1 MNRSFAPLD
10 LVTVPRTSASSALAL
25 GTALITTARQEPAL
39 PPVFVAPLKR
49 LTQEHEGLRTSR
61 QYQREARGSEA
72 FTAPQADQQLDT
84 TWSGLHGLMT
94 AWTKLP
100 STPEGVE
107 KGQRARVVLEIVF
120 PGGLRFLN
128 LPYREQWGESQ
139 TRLDRLAEPAI
150 AEHVRALG
158 GQAFVEAI
166 DVAHTNYGLA
176 LNLTKR
182 KAALAEQA
190 NVRAPLEGFWEAVR
204 SYALRVSNY
213 LDEHRDDPAAQQ
225 LGYALLEPLA
235 SWKSSGSGRRAKA
248 PGDAGGEEPGD
259 AGEEPGDVDGE
270 VSGDGEVLGDG
281 EALERRSEN
290 APLAEARG
298 SALHGFGN
306 TSAGCGA

>member
-150 AEHVRALG
+150 AEELPR
-158 GQAFVEAI
+158 
-166 DVAHTNYGLA
+166 
-176 LNLTKR
+176 
-182 KAALAEQA
+182 
-190 NVRAPLEGFWEAVR
+190 RAPR
-204 SYALRVSNY
+204 RP
-213 LDEHRDDPAAQQ
+213 RRPAARLRAARAARELEE
-225 LGYALLEPLA
+225 LGQRAQGEGA
-235 SWKSSGSGRRAKA
+235 GRRR
-248 PGDAGGEEPGD
+248 GRGAGRCRGG
-259 AGEEPGDVDGE
+259 AG
-270 VSGDGEVLGDG
+270 
-281 EALERRSEN
+281 RR
-290 APLAEARG
+290 RW
-298 SALHGFGN
+298 
-306 TSAGCGA
+306 